1 MIRRTALA
9 LLVILGCHQRQMTTD
24 EAMSTLP
31 RYVTIH
37 VTNRNRLDV
46 MVYVYADGRQTRVGL
61 ATASTESE
69 FRVPL
74 MTFGAGADYR
84 LIGDPIGMRINVT
97 TEILHARAGD
107 MVIWSLEDSFA
118 RSTVVVR

>member
-1 MIRRTALA
+1 MLRRTALA
-9 LLVILGCHQRQMTTD
+9 LLVLLGCHQPQQTRD
-24 EAMSTLP
+24 EALSTLP
-31 RYVTIH
+31 GHVTVH

-46 MVYVYADGRQTRVGL
+46 MVYVEADGRRTRVGL
-61 ATASTESE
+61 ATAATESE

-74 MTFGAGADYR
+74 STFGAGADYR

-97 TEILHARAGD
+97 TETLHARAGD
-107 MVIWSLEDSFA
+107 MVTWSLEDNFA